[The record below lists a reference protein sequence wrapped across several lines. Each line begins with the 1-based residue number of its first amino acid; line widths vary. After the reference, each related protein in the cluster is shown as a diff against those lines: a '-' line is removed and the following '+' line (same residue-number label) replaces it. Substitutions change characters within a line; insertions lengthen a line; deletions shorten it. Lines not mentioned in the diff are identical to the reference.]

1 MASSQYIINKISQ
14 AREIYGI
21 SQAELARRAGM
32 TPNSLG
38 ESLRGN
44 RTLTADEIVEL
55 SIVLGLGLEAFI
67 EKDRRR
73 EVMEKRRRMV
83 EEFGSGMGAMGFD
96 WADAR

>member
-1 MASSQYIINKISQ
+1 MASSQYIIAKINQ

-44 RTLTADEIVEL
+44 RTLTADEIIEL
-55 SIVLGLGLEAFI
+55 SVVLGIGLEAYI

-73 EVMEKRRRMV
+73 EVVEKRRRMV
-83 EEFGSGMGAMGFD
+83 EEFGAGIGTMGLD
-96 WADAR
+96 WCES